1 MAVLD
6 CSEFIAMVVVAD
18 SSFYIERE
26 NCELLGIEY
35 DDSRLEIFYGEIP
48 DTIPMLLLASF
59 YYF

>member
-1 MAVLD
+1 
-6 CSEFIAMVVVAD
+6 MVVVAD